1 MRESP
6 LRTHLLWAYPCPPC
20 LVPPVLTNIRPVGDR
35 NVKDTVAVVAARA
48 TYDRVMHSMRGRG
61 RRRPRTEEKSDL
73 PLREQIGQ
81 LAKLFEFSKPYRWWL
96 ALAVFG
102 VTVASALGLVFPLIM
117 GGLVDTAIGDEGSTE
132 GLDRL
137 ALILLGVFFAQ
148 AAFNYLRAYALA
160 VVGEGVVAD
169 LRRSVYE
176 RIVRLPIPFF
186 DERRTGEITS
196 RLTSDASVIQA
207 TVSTSVAQALS
218 QGITLVGGVVVMVIL
233 SPQLSLTVLV
243 LLPVVIIA
251 AAFFGGRLNRISTA
265 FQDEIASANAFADET
280 IASIRV
286 VKWFTAE
293 ADSVEKYDAG
303 IRRSY
308 RIALRRARLR
318 ALFVPT
324 VTFAAFGTL
333 ALVLWVGGRLVL
345 AGSMTPGELV
355 SFLLYTLTVAGAIGT
370 FTGLYSQMQE
380 ALGASRRI
388 FELLGEPVE
397 TQDPAEPVVPRQR
410 EGSIR
415 LEAVDFNYPGR
426 DIGVLHGVDLTVA
439 PGEVVALVGPS
450 GSGKSTFTQL
460 IARFYD
466 PVSGRVLVDDVDV
479 RLQGLEDLRSQMAA
493 VPQEVQL
500 FSGTISENLRVA
512 KPDASDDELIEA
524 AIAANADEF
533 ITGFPDGYETLV
545 GERGVKLSGGQR
557 QRVAIARALLADPRI
572 LILDEATSSLDAE
585 AEALVQEALERLMV
599 GRTTVVIAHRLSTVR
614 AANRLIVLVGGQIV
628 EEGTHDVLVEAGG
641 VYAQLSSR
649 QLVG

>member
-1 MRESP
+1 M
-6 LRTHLLWAYPCPPC
+6 
-20 LVPPVLTNIRPVGDR
+20 
-35 NVKDTVAVVAARA
+35 
-48 TYDRVMHSMRGRG
+48 
-61 RRRPRTEEKSDL
+61 
-73 PLREQIGQ
+73 
-81 LAKLFEFSKPYRWWL
+81 AKLFEFSKPYRLWL

-117 GGLVDTAIGDEGSTE
+117 GGLVDTATGDGGSTE

-218 QGITLVGGVVVMVIL
+218 QGITLIGGVVLMVIL

-251 AAFFGGRLNRISTA
+251 AAFFGRRLNRISTA

-293 ADSVEKYDAG
+293 ADSAEKYDAG

-370 FTGLYSQMQE
+370 FTGLYSQLQE

-397 TQDPAEPVVPRQR
+397 TQDPAEPVVPEERK
-410 EGSIR
+410 GSIR

-426 DIGVLHGVDLTVA
+426 DIGVLRGVNLTVA

-466 PVSGRVLVDDVDV
+466 PVGGRVLVDDVDV

-512 KPDASDDELIEA
+512 KSDASDDELIEA
-524 AIAANADEF
+524 AIAANAHEF
-533 ITGFPDGYETLV
+533 ITGFPDGYETVV

-599 GRTTVVIAHRLSTVR
+599 GRTTLVIAHRLSTVR
-614 AANRLIVLVGGQIV
+614 AANRLIVLVDGQIV

-649 QLVG
+649 QLVR